1 MSTGH
6 RVRVLYLDLLKV
18 EDTLECHFMMLDRDT
33 LFERMLNAFV
43 ASLIELNSN
52 SHMSGIVI
60 VLPIVVDCNEKTA
73 IAIDFCPNVI
83 VYDTV

>member
-1 MSTGH
+1 MSFYDAGSWCF
-6 RVRVLYLDLLKV
+6 VGKDV
-18 EDTLECHFMMLDRDT
+18 ECCY
-33 LFERMLNAFV
+33 AFV
-43 ASLIELNSN
+43 DSLIELNSN